1 MCPYLWQRF
10 SVLFLGQGFLTGFY
24 SDRPD
29 FRNRIFFQ
37 SSSLHGR
44 CVVTRYT
51 STSHRWLI
59 AYETHVVEC
68 LESCD
73 EREHLHLSEK
83 DEWMFFLDPTLP
95 RNHHFLVIVFQ
106 SFGYSVGIGNEP
118 IESVWVHNK
127 GYLVAVYCNGLLLK
141 DLFFVLPQFGSEPS
155 GNTGT
160 SNCFLKTGIQIRKHP
175 IHHQGKLKPVVWTDL
190 NQIFVIA
197 IKFCAGDNIIT
208 FGTILVE

>member
-1 MCPYLWQRF
+1 MIDSVWNSCCGMFGILWWTRTFIPVWTRLYQSTIIF
-10 SVLFLGQGFLTGFY
+10 SV
-24 SDRPD
+24 
-29 FRNRIFFQ
+29 
-37 SSSLHGR
+37 
-44 CVVTRYT
+44 
-51 STSHRWLI
+51 
-59 AYETHVVEC
+59 
-68 LESCD
+68 
-73 EREHLHLSEK
+73 
-83 DEWMFFLDPTLP
+83 
-95 RNHHFLVIVFQ
+95 VIVFQ
-106 SFGYSVGIGNEP
+106 SFRYSVGIGKEP
-118 IESVWVHNK
+118 IECVWVHNK
-127 GYLVAVYCNGLLLK
+127 WYLVAVYYNGLLLK